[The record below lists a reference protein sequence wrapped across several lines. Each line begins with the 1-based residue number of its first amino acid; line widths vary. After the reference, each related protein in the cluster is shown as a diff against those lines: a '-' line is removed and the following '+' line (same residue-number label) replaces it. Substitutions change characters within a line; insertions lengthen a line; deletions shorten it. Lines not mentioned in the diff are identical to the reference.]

1 MRCGWGFGLPAPALP
16 SADIDELSWLRPF
29 DGPQLE
35 GRGLVSLSFWLLY
48 SIGFAVADDL
58 HRRGL
63 ADVDRDRGFAD
74 SPQEGGVRSEPVSE
88 IQVYSGR
95 FWRGISWFLAPKI
108 TKNRNPG
115 S

>member
-74 SPQEGGVRSEPVSE
+74 SPQEGAVSSEPVS
-88 IQVYSGR
+88 V
-95 FWRGISWFLAPKI
+95 FPASWEYTGNFFDSRADHLNLRRKW
-108 TKNRNPG
+108 
-115 S
+115 